1 MSISWWF
8 LKKMVFFLIYPI
20 WKFLVYFEENE
31 SNTSTGKML
40 LLFAGALAGTGLIG
54 LAYYLPINYIINNHF
69 EWIVFAVVGLLLTDY
84 VKSIMKGKNTLQET
98 PPKEVAPS
106 LSDIQKQAED
116 GYSTMKRIV
125 YATAKEIASEIS
137 VVSPRLI
144 SEVEF
149 DNDPY
154 IIGRGS
160 SEGIC
165 FYQFKLTKADPKKR
179 YTISECSDF
188 RDIFEKEC
196 SFLIETGNFPGI
208 PTHKEKDNHNKWY
221 YAVCIDL
228 IEDAG
233 KFLYV
238 YTVYYDSV
246 YSEYRHKIEL
256 EAQERETRVDPPDA
270 SWNI

>member
-1 MSISWWF
+1 MNILLWF
-8 LKKMVFFLIYPI
+8 FKRLFLFFEYPI
-20 WKFLVYFEENE
+20 KKFLAFFDKNE
-31 SNTSTGKML
+31 SKTSTGKML
-40 LLFAGALAGTGLIG
+40 LLFTGALAGTLLIG
-54 LAYYLPINYIINNHF
+54 GTFLWLIGYVLTYYF
-69 EWIVFAVVGLLLTDY
+69 EWVVIVGIILLFVDY
-84 VKSIMKGKNTLQET
+84 VKSTMENKNSSQDIAKKDST
-98 PPKEVAPS
+98 PL

-116 GYSTMKRIV
+116 GYSTMRQVV
-125 YATAKEIASEIS
+125 YTTAKEIASEIG
-137 VVSPRLI
+137 VVSPRSN

-149 DNDPY
+149 DNDHY

-179 YTISECSDF
+179 YTISECADF

-196 SFLIETGNFPGI
+196 SFLIESGYFPGLS
-208 PTHKEKDNHNKWY
+208 TDKEKDNYNKWHSD
-221 YAVCIDL
+221 VCIEL
-228 IEDAG
+228 IEDVG
-233 KFLYV
+233 RFLYI
-238 YTVYYDSV
+238 YMVYYDSV